1 MDQQAA
7 RSISVLAQ
15 SLLQASVI
23 ESIGVVYYDDR
34 TKRRYTSFRHRYAIE
49 LRSEARLGQTRPGD
63 ARKGAIAFTLRPTSF
78 QSVRRCGRRPYAG
91 AP

>member
-1 MDQQAA
+1 
-7 RSISVLAQ
+7 
-15 SLLQASVI
+15 
-23 ESIGVVYYDDR
+23 VYYDDR
-34 TKRRYTSFRHRYAIE
+34 TKRRYTSFRHCYAIE

-78 QSVRRCGRRPYAG
+78 QSACDGAGGAPCAG